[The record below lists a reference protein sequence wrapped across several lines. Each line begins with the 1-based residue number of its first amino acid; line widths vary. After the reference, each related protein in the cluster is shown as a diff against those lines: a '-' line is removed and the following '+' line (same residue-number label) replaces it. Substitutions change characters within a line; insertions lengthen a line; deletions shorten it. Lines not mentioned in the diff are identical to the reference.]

1 MAVLPIFPLG
11 TTLVPAG
18 ILPLHVFEERY
29 RALVRDCLAGE
40 PEFGV
45 VLIERGSEV
54 GGGEVRTDV
63 GTVAR
68 ILEAEE
74 LPDGRWALGTLG
86 VRRFRVRA
94 WLPDDPYPLA
104 DVDDWPD
111 PAPGDELPPRLDE
124 VVRLLRRTLARA
136 AEAGLQTAPATVELS
151 EDPVVAGHQV
161 VALAPVGPL
170 DRHRLLSAPDLLAR
184 LGALAEM
191 LVDALQVLD
200 ARLAGPPTALPD
212 D

>member
-1 MAVLPIFPLG
+1 MAVLPMFPLG
-11 TTLVPAG
+11 TALVPAG
-18 ILPLHVFEERY
+18 VLPLHVFEPRY
-29 RALVRDCLAGE
+29 RQLVADCLADE

-68 ILEAEE
+68 IVEAQE
-74 LPDGRWALGTLG
+74 LPDGRWALATIGT
-86 VRRFRVRA
+86 RRIRVRA

-111 PAPGDELPPRLDE
+111 PPPGDDHADLLAQATA
-124 VVRLLRRTLARA
+124 LLRRTLALA
-136 AEAGLQTAPATVELS
+136 SEAGLATAPATVELA
-151 EDPVVAGHQV
+151 EDPVIAAHQV

-170 DRHRLLSAPDLLAR
+170 DRHRLLCADDAEHRLRSLLTM
-184 LGALAEM
+184 LEDTAL
-191 LVDALQVLD
+191 VLSV
-200 ARLAGPPTALPD
+200 RLAGPAGEAGPD
-212 D
+212 

>member
-11 TTLVPAG
+11 TTLVPAAA
-18 ILPLHVFEERY
+18 LPLHVFEPRY
-29 RALVRDCLAGE
+29 RQMVADCLADE
-40 PEFGV
+40 PELGV

-68 ILEAEE
+68 IVDARE
-74 LPDGRWALGTLG
+74 LPDGRWALTTVGT
-86 VRRFRVRA
+86 RRFRVRA

-111 PAPGDELPPRLDE
+111 APPGPDHDGLLGTATTA
-124 VVRLLRRTLARA
+124 LRRALGLA
-136 AEAGLQTAPATVELS
+136 AEAGLATAPATVEIVD
-151 EDPVVAGHQV
+151 DPVVAAHQV

-170 DRHRLLSAPDLLAR
+170 DRHRLLCAPGPDERLRALVGMLQEAAELL
-184 LGALAEM
+184 E
-191 LVDALQVLD
+191 
-200 ARLAGPPTALPD
+200 ARLAGPGGG
-212 D
+212 